1 MKNTRLMIVGAAAA
15 ALLLSATG
23 CRSDQPRDA
32 QRDNVQDLQ
41 GTGGSGL
48 ESTSGTMAPST
59 VTPSTVPPS
68 QDSLRGL
75 PGQDSDVHHR
85 DLSGTSA
92 MGSPMHGS
100 SSQQGLGGSGTTS
113 GTPAHQEDLNTG
125 GTTDYGTGGSGSKVD
140 SSSSMGPD
148 RTDSE
153 TGQDRDL
160 RYRDGMWNNE
170 AGSRT
175 NATGSNISTD
185 TNPTEPRNKAKSQVP
200 GPRDQPQR

>member
-15 ALLLSATG
+15 ALLLGATG

-32 QRDNVQDLQ
+32 QRENVQDLQ

-48 ESTSGTMAPST
+48 ESTSGTMA
-59 VTPSTVPPS
+59 PSTVPPS

-100 SSQQGLGGSGTTS
+100 SSQQGLGGAGTTS
-113 GTPAHQEDLNTG
+113 ETTAHQEEMNTG
-125 GTTDYGTGGSGSKVD
+125 STTDYGTGGSGTKVD
-140 SSSSMGPD
+140 SSSGMNRD
-148 RTDSE
+148 TTDSE
-153 TGQDRDL
+153 TGQARDL

-200 GPRDQPQR
+200 GPRDQTNR

>member
-15 ALLLSATG
+15 ALLLGATG

-32 QRDNVQDLQ
+32 QRENVQDLQ

-48 ESTSGTMAPST
+48 ESTSGTMS
-59 VTPSTVPPS
+59 PSTVPPS

-100 SSQQGLGGSGTTS
+100 SSQQGLGGAGTSET
-113 GTPAHQEDLNTG
+113 TAHQQEMNTG

-140 SSSSMGPD
+140 SSPGMNRD
-148 RTDSE
+148 TTDSE

-200 GPRDQPQR
+200 GPRDQTNR